1 MGDRVSFEVS
11 ITMSPDEEDFG
22 LSEEEHTGFVPVVVA
37 HSADEAEQYC
47 ELLSDHDI
55 PAMIGDNEPETDADK
70 ETPANPRPR
79 ISRGVS
85 VMVPEAL
92 LDEASGVI
100 ADREDLDE
108 FRVDDDDDESDD
120 DDELGLEEESA
131 TDAGEEPDSGEDLF
145 FENDDEPP

>member
-1 MGDRVSFEVS
+1 MA
-11 ITMSPDEEDFG
+11 MSPEEEGFG

-47 ELLSDHDI
+47 ELLGDHDI
-55 PAMIGDNEPETDADK
+55 PAMVGDDKLETDADN
-70 ETPANPRPR
+70 ETRPNPGPR

-92 LDEASGVI
+92 LDEASEVI

-108 FRVDDDDDESDD
+108 FRIDDDDDEND
-120 DDELGLEEESA
+120 DDEDFGLEEESG
-131 TDAGEEPDSGEDLF
+131 TEAGKDPDSEEDLF
-145 FENDDEPP
+145 FEEDDESS

>member
-1 MGDRVSFEVS
+1 
-11 ITMSPDEEDFG
+11 MSPEEGFG
-22 LSEEEHTGFVPVVVA
+22 LSEGEHSGFVPVVVA

-55 PAMIGDNEPETDADK
+55 PAMIGDDGLAADADN
-70 ETPANPRPR
+70 ETCPNPKSC

-92 LDEASGVI
+92 LDEASEII

-108 FRVDDDDDESDD
+108 FRIDDDDDEND
-120 DDELGLEEESA
+120 DDEDFELEEESGIE
-131 TDAGEEPDSGEDLF
+131 AGEDPDSEEDLF
-145 FENDDEPP
+145 FEEDDELS